1 MKTLVLDIGGI
12 FFHPSWRLEGI
23 AQTSQILGV
32 SKEEF
37 KEALGRDKKLF
48 YTGKMS
54 EKDYWENLLRELNV
68 NSFKS
73 EEMEDLYR
81 SYVQPIPET
90 LALLP
95 ELSSRYKLVTCNNSP
110 KEWMDYRVRIA
121 SLDKFFSKFFTSGYI
136 GSMKPESNF
145 YSKVFLGEELD
156 KENIVYIDD
165 NEEYVSLVQKQYGIQ
180 SLVYKDSEDLRFW
193 IR

>member
-12 FFHPSWRLEGI
+12 FFRPSWRLDGI
-23 AQTSQILGV
+23 AQVSQVLGV

-37 KEALGRDKKLF
+37 KEALGHDKKLF

-54 EKDYWENLLRELNV
+54 EKDYWGNLLRGLNV
-68 NSFKS
+68 HSFKS

-95 ELSSRYKLVTCNNSP
+95 ELSSRYKLVTCNNCP
-110 KEWMDYRVRIA
+110 KEWMDYRVSIA
-121 SLDKFFSKFFTSGYI
+121 SLDKFFFEFFTSGYI
-136 GSMKPESNF
+136 GSMKPEGSF
-145 YSKVFLGEELD
+145 YSRVFSGEGPD
-156 KENIVYIDD
+156 KEDMVYIDD

-180 SLVYKDSEDLRFW
+180 SLIYKNLEDLQFW